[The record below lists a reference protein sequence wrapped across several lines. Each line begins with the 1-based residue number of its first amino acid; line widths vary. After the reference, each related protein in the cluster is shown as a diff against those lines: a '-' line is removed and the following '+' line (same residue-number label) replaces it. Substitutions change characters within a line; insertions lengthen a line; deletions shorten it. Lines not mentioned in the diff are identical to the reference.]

1 MKIQYITSLPDLKKY
16 LHEIL
21 DTAKRYIALDT
32 ETSGL
37 DPHSSDISIIQ
48 LYNGTGT
55 CYIVDWLAVLGSQA
69 IKYFNG
75 FLKQAKER
83 KFVIAFQNAKFD
95 IKFLWKAGIE
105 TSENNIFDTMIA
117 AQLIGAGIEH
127 NFGMK
132 DIASRYLGIAVS
144 KDEQKSDWTV
154 RPLSAEQLKYA
165 AEDGKVT
172 YDLAQVLKERIL
184 VEDLSNVFRLEMR
197 TVFATAAMEWFGMP
211 VDIPLLKSLEPAYT
225 KLRDDAQQAFL
236 SLVKDRWIKK
246 DLFGNILDEGL
257 NLSSSQQILP
267 ILRGWGVENPNYKPK
282 TAKGWKEGDDD
293 KLIRSTDKNTYKL
306 LDLEKHPEL
315 VTLMQYKQY
324 DKLLTGYVYQLPTL
338 INPVTGRLHVR
349 FNQCVSTGRFSCSQ
363 PNLQTLPRADGSELN
378 IRKCFSA
385 PKGSKLLSLDYAQ
398 IELRVMAEILY
409 VRFGDRTQLQEFLD
423 GKDPYAASAAGL
435 SNMTYEQFQQL
446 EKSEY
451 KKRRQSAK
459 AVRLGF
465 AYGMQSA
472 KFKSYARQTYG
483 VTMSAKEAEASRDR
497 YFKLYPA
504 LQKYHDSFKSKSIL
518 TCRTAE
524 PFKRIRKWSEYAG
537 VPQLANFPV
546 QGGSA
551 DMQKLAM
558 AMAYERLYAA
568 GYSPLQSNDIKLV
581 MTIHDEI
588 VIEVVESK
596 GEFAKEL
603 LEKCMVEAGQ
613 FVLKH
618 VPVEAEGKLMDNL
631 SEKD

>member
-1 MKIQYITSLPDLKKY
+1 MKIQYITTTLDLKKY

-184 VEDLSNVFRLEMR
+184 AEDLGNVFRLEMR
-197 TVFATAAMEWFGMP
+197 TVFATAAMEWFGMSI
-211 VDIPLLKSLEPAYT
+211 DIPLLKSLEPAYT
-225 KLRDDAQQAFL
+225 KLRDDAQQDFL
-236 SLVKDRWIKK
+236 GLVKNRWIKK
-246 DLFGNILDEGL
+246 DLFGNVLDEGL

-385 PKGSKLLSLDYAQ
+385 PKGFKLLSLDYAQ
-398 IELRVMAEILY
+398 VELRVMAQLLY
-409 VRFGDRTQLQEFLD
+409 TKFGDKVQLQEFLD

-435 SNMTYEQFQQL
+435 SNMTYEQFMAL
-446 EKSEY
+446 EKPDF
-451 KKRRQSAK
+451 KKRRQAAK
-459 AVRLGF
+459 AVRLG
-465 AYGMQSA
+465 YGFSMQA
-472 KFKSYARQTYG
+472 ARFKSYARTTYG
-483 VTMSAKEAEASRDR
+483 VTMTDKEAESNRAA
-497 YFKLYPA
+497 YFKMYSA
-504 LQKYHDSFKSKSIL
+504 LQKYHDTFKSKSTL
-518 TCRTAE
+518 SARTME
-524 PFKRIRKWSEYAG
+524 PFKRVRKWAEYAG
-537 VPQLANFPV
+537 VPQLCNFPV
-546 QGGSA
+546 QGTAA

-558 AMAYERLYAA
+558 ATAYERLYAA
-568 GYSPLQSNDIKLV
+568 GYSPLQSHDIKLV

-588 VIEVVESK
+588 VIEVIEEK
-596 GEFAKEL
+596 GEYAREL
-603 LEKCMVEAGQ
+603 LRKCMVEAGELI
-613 FVLKH
+613 LKDC
-618 VPVEAEGKLMDNL
+618 PVEADGKLMDNL